1 MAAGKKKKKK
11 ERRENDPSSVFL
23 HKNGIS
29 LVDRYF
35 EVLFEYIAKQTFA
48 RMFRMQEKES

>member
-1 MAAGKKKKKK
+1 MAAGEKKKKK